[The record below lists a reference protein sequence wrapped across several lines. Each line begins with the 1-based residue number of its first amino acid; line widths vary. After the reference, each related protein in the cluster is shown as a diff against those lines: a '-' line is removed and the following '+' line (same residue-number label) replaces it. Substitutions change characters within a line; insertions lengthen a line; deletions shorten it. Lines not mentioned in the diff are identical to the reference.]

1 MKLFFNRTIPSS
13 FLLMLAIV
21 LASHSYGVEASISL
35 VCPCNVERV
44 NQTKA
49 VAKFS
54 VVFDKE
60 VSESGAFFAEVARRD
75 SIGYRTTTRIA
86 AAAVSSLPY
95 SSDPQSLEIGLPFYS
110 FSAEDDQFLSLTLF
124 DSNDTAIIDMVALNE
139 EPLDLVGIS
148 GVNYW
153 SDNQMVFDGPVTFGY
168 DSSSFSFSVSEVTNI
183 DLRSVSDV
191 VKIQLSVAD
200 ASGSFYPKSE
210 VETTIDYNAQGKGSL
225 SVSGALS
232 TAMDSHLASSS
243 SHTDIQIRILRE
255 DAFLLRYQVGALE
268 GGNMPTFALNL
279 NNIDTLLDSDR
290 DGITDF
296 NERLIGT
303 SPSDPSS
310 IGPTPIEV
318 VFTYG
323 TSAQN
328 LEGEGLQ
335 ARLGFIIAVANTV
348 LNDAGVNVVIQ
359 NVGAYEVGDDESYPA
374 DYVMAA
380 FQKLNTR
387 GERSGIF
394 SDIDNRIDRKPDIF
408 IHLSSSDTLE
418 IGGKASLLGQKTH
431 GILDYENYFSKGLNS
446 GTVAIDNG
454 SLTLMHE
461 LGHLMGLTHARRQ
474 DDASIGTFRWSL
486 GHGVDNDFATVM
498 AYASEFGSASYV
510 NLLSSPDRTCGSS
523 KLPCGIERGDYLSG
537 ADSVLSLKT
546 TMHQISAISNGFPPS
561 ISLEGEE
568 MVNLWIGTP
577 FSEPGFVAIDKEDGI
592 LTSSVSVSGVVDTET
607 AGTYTV
613 TYSVTDSDQNIITAI
628 RGVIVAP
635 DSVTDVDGDGVKDSS
650 DAFPLDSSET
660 LDTDNDG
667 IGNNT
672 DTDDDNDGYTDAE
685 EIADGTDPLDANSA
699 PMGGL
704 SLTLIKAFLD
714 KQKAEQ

>member
-60 VSESGAFFAEVARRD
+60 VSESGAFFANVARRD
-75 SIGYRTTTRIA
+75 TIGTKTRTTIA
-86 AAAVSSLPY
+86 AATVSSLPY
-95 SSDPQSLEIGLPFYS
+95 SSVPQSLEISLPFYS
-110 FSAEDDQFLSLTLF
+110 FSAKDDQFLSLTLF
-124 DSNDTAIIDMVALNE
+124 YSDDTPIIDMVALNE

-148 GVNYW
+148 GVDYS

-191 VKIQLSVAD
+191 VKIQLGVAD

-232 TAMDSHLASSS
+232 TAMDSHLTSSS

-255 DAFLLRYQVGALE
+255 DDFLLRYQVGALE
-268 GGNMPTFALNL
+268 GGNMPTFAFNV

-290 DGITDF
+290 DGISDF

-328 LEGEGLQ
+328 EEGDGLQ

-408 IHLSSSDTLE
+408 IHLSSGDTLQ
-418 IGGKASLLGQKTH
+418 IGGKASLLGKKTH

-446 GTVAIDNG
+446 GTVAIDNP

-498 AYASEFGSASYV
+498 AYASEFGSASWV

-672 DTDDDNDGYTDAE
+672 DTDDDNDGYTDVE

-704 SLTLIKAFLD
+704 SLILIKAFLD
-714 KQKAEQ
+714 KQKEEQ

>member
-1 MKLFFNRTIPSS
+1 
-13 FLLMLAIV
+13 
-21 LASHSYGVEASISL
+21 
-35 VCPCNVERV
+35 
-44 NQTKA
+44 
-49 VAKFS
+49 
-54 VVFDKE
+54 
-60 VSESGAFFAEVARRD
+60 
-75 SIGYRTTTRIA
+75 
-86 AAAVSSLPY
+86 
-95 SSDPQSLEIGLPFYS
+95 
-110 FSAEDDQFLSLTLF
+110 
-124 DSNDTAIIDMVALNE
+124 
-139 EPLDLVGIS
+139 
-148 GVNYW
+148 
-153 SDNQMVFDGPVTFGY
+153 
-168 DSSSFSFSVSEVTNI
+168 
-183 DLRSVSDV
+183 
-191 VKIQLSVAD
+191 
-200 ASGSFYPKSE
+200 
-210 VETTIDYNAQGKGSL
+210 
-225 SVSGALS
+225 
-232 TAMDSHLASSS
+232 
-243 SHTDIQIRILRE
+243 
-255 DAFLLRYQVGALE
+255 
-268 GGNMPTFALNL
+268 
-279 NNIDTLLDSDR
+279 
-290 DGITDF
+290 
-296 NERLIGT
+296 
-303 SPSDPSS
+303 
-310 IGPTPIEV
+310 
-318 VFTYG
+318 
-323 TSAQN
+323 
-328 LEGEGLQ
+328 
-335 ARLGFIIAVANTV
+335 
-348 LNDAGVNVVIQ
+348 
-359 NVGAYEVGDDESYPA
+359 
-374 DYVMAA
+374 MAA
-380 FQKLNTR
+380 LQINTS

-408 IHLSSSDTLE
+408 IHLSSIDTLE
-418 IGGKASLLGQKTH
+418 IGGKAQLLGQKTH
-431 GILDYENYFSKGLNS
+431 GILDYENYFSKGFNR
-446 GTVAIDNG
+446 GTVAIDNP

-498 AYASEFGSASYV
+498 AYASEFGSASWV

-568 MVNLWIGTP
+568 IVNLGIGAF

-672 DTDDDNDGYTDAE
+672 DTDDDNDGYTDVE
-685 EIADGTDPLDANSA
+685 EIADGTDPLDANST

-704 SLTLIKAFLD
+704 SLILIKAFLD
-714 KQKAEQ
+714 KQKEEQ

>member
-75 SIGYRTTTRIA
+75 TIGNKTRTPMATV
-86 AAAVSSLPY
+86 AVSSLAY
-95 SSDPQSLEIGLPFYS
+95 SSDPQSLEISLPWLGNG
-110 FSAEDDQFLSLTLF
+110 AVDDQFLLLTLF
-124 DSNDTAIIDMVALNE
+124 YSYDTPIIDSVALNE
-139 EPLDLVGIS
+139 EPLKIGDIS
-148 GVNYW
+148 GVNYR

-200 ASGSFYPKSE
+200 ASGGFFPKSE

-232 TAMDSHLASSS
+232 TAMDSHLTSSS
-243 SHTDIQIRILRE
+243 SHTDIQIRIFRE

-380 FQKLNTR
+380 LQINTS

-418 IGGKASLLGQKTH
+418 IGGKAQLLGQKTH
-431 GILDYENYFSKGLNS
+431 GILDYENYFSKGINR
-446 GTVAIDNG
+446 GTVAIDNP
-454 SLTLMHE
+454 SLILIHE

-498 AYASEFGSASYV
+498 AYASEFGSASWV

-577 FSEPGFVAIDKEDGI
+577 FSEPGFVAIDKEDGV

-613 TYSVTDSDQNIITAI
+613 TYSVTDSDQNMITAV
-628 RGVIVAP
+628 RRVIVAP
-635 DSVTDVDGDGVKDSS
+635 DSGTDVDGDGVKDSS

-672 DTDDDNDGYTDAE
+672 DTDDDNDGYTDVE

-704 SLTLIKAFLD
+704 SLILIKAFLD